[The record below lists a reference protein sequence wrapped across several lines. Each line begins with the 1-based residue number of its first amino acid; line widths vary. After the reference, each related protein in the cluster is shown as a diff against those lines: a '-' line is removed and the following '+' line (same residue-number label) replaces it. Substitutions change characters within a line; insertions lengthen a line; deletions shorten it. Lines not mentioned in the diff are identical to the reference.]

1 MEPVHGV
8 AFLILYS
15 YRHNRTIEI
24 LKRMQRGFHLWNTRN
39 MNMLEREFPRI
50 VYSDSL
56 TCEPLE
62 EEEE

>member
-1 MEPVHGV
+1 MAPVHRV
-8 AFLILYS
+8 PFLILYS

-24 LKRMQRGFHLWNTRN
+24 LSEFHLCIKRN

-50 VYSDSL
+50 VDRDSPL
-56 TCEPLE
+56 CELLE

>member
-1 MEPVHGV
+1 MAPVHRV

-24 LKRMQRGFHLWNTRN
+24 LSGFHLWMKRN
-39 MNMLEREFPRI
+39 MNMLEG
-50 VYSDSL
+50 VADSDSPL
-56 TCEPLE
+56 CEPLE